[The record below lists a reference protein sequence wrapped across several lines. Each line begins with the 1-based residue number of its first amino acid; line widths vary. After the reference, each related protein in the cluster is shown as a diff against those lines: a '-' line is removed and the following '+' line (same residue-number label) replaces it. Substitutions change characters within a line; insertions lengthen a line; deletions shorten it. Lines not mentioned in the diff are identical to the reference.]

1 MDEREDI
8 LEELFRFGEIQ
19 ARLEEDYD
27 IAADKYWNSLT
38 HDQQLMAFHSVV
50 KRIVKGRI
58 NDQGTYR
65 HVVHDVFKFDR
76 FAYGVG
82 INCGYM
88 RLHNSIDAPVKNRG
102 ER

>member
-1 MDEREDI
+1 MNEQEDI

-19 ARLEEDYD
+19 AQLEQDYD
-27 IAADKYWNSLT
+27 LTAEEYWNSLT
-38 HDQQLMAFHSVV
+38 QDQQLMVFYSVV
-50 KRIVKGRI
+50 KRIVKGRL

-65 HVVHDVFKFDR
+65 HVIHNVFGFER

-88 RLHNSIDAPVKNRG
+88 RLHNSIDAPVNKRG
-102 ER
+102 E